1 MVSQISGDGGQALD
15 AYELEPQ
22 LITGLS
28 EGQNRTKRRLITF
41 NEIPP
46 NLVNAVTSIE
56 DRRFFEHGGVDY
68 FRLLGRPCVRISG
81 RVSGVRADPPSPCS
95 WRAGFSSP
103 EKKLKRKIIEI
114 AITFQLE
121 NRFNKQQI
129 FQLYANQIPLGQQGT
144 FAINGFGQ
152 AAQTYFG
159 KDVRQLDL
167 AQCAMLAGMI
177 QRPSYLNP
185 YRYPAR
191 VTQRRNLVLD
201 AMVETG
207 KITKQESIPAKA
219 EPLNLGDRQH
229 RCRRGALF
237 C

>member
-1 MVSQISGDGGQALD
+1 MPSPRSKIGVFLTTAASTTSGCWGLCATICALAGGGGRLHTHHA
-15 AYELEPQ
+15 
-22 LITGLS
+22 T
-28 EGQNRTKRRLITF
+28 RT
-41 NEIPP
+41 
-46 NLVNAVTSIE
+46 
-56 DRRFFEHGGVDY
+56 
-68 FRLLGRPCVRISG
+68 RLLP
-81 RVSGVRADPPSPCS
+81 D
-95 WRAGFSSP
+95 P
-103 EKKLKRKIIEI
+103 EKRLKRKIIEI

-129 FQLYANQIPLGQQGT
+129 FQLYANEIPLGQQGS

-185 YRYPAR
+185 YRHPERAL
-191 VTQRRNLVLD
+191 QRRNMVLD

-207 KITKQESIPAKA
+207 KITKEEAIEAKA
-219 EPLNLGDRQH
+219 EPLKLAPDQH
-229 RCRRGALF
+229 RCRRGAIFRRPGTRPAGAAHGRYRFQSSGLRIYTSLDPDLQRSRI
-237 C
+237 